1 MQVLTE
7 NPLMNNLHD
16 YCMADAPVK
25 ECGENDFQEVIRICQ
40 SILPEHK
47 ARLPDVIDSVQ
58 RLGQPMKYATKPR
71 GIILQFGARIYR
83 NAIWKAA
90 KKSTFLQSN
99 KLRFAE
105 DLSPAVRE

>member
-1 MQVLTE
+1 
-7 NPLMNNLHD
+7 MNNLHD

-47 ARLPDVIDSVQ
+47 ARLPDVIDSVH
-58 RLGQPMKYATKPR
+58 RLGQPKKDATKPR
-71 GIILQFGARIYR
+71 GIILQFGGRIYR
-83 NAIWKAA
+83 DADWKAWKAA